1 MTRRYL
7 WSNFSTIV
15 VSLVV
20 LCLAAA
26 VVAAQEQQQI
36 LQQADR
42 GPTPKVTPPT
52 PFKSAD
58 GTKKGWKV
66 VIPGGRPL
74 ATPAVIDGKV
84 FLGGGFGSYE
94 FYALDAKTGKLL
106 WQYRTSDDGPTAA
119 VVDEG
124 YVTFNT
130 ESCELE
136 VLDLAGKP
144 VWKKWLGDPL
154 MSMPAIS
161 NGRLFMAFPDS
172 KGDSNHYLACFDL
185 KTGKESWRKKLA
197 GEIIT
202 APIVDDDQVFLA
214 TLEGT
219 VYCFRAKDGLL
230 AWTEKGK
237 NATSSPTVTEDRC
250 WFSRRETKTETKDG
264 KKVEQQTEQLAVRLL
279 QKQAAVR
286 DLAATS
292 RAADYLDYGKRSGM
306 GMGGMGGGMGGSP
319 KEAASQAH
327 DAGVGFSGGGVGLTE
342 AQTAAEANPSQ
353 EAPPVQ
359 PGPATQ
365 PPGPPGVGAKG
376 DSKINQAMDNLG
388 QGSVHGVWSY
398 QGSKPVYYKG
408 RLYSSMGDT
417 LLCVDPKTEKIVW
430 QKQFQPKKEKT
441 QEVLLDATVSP
452 PSLVNDKVFVATG
465 YGDIVCLS
473 ADNGEMVWKANIG
486 ESVVFQP
493 AVADGRVYVGTES
506 GNLYCVE
513 TGDPKD
519 DGWLMWGA
527 NAAHT
532 GRVLT
537 GAVPK

>member
-1 MTRRYL
+1 MCFAITG
-7 WSNFSTIV
+7 I
-15 VSLVV
+15 
-20 LCLAAA
+20 AAEA
-26 VVAAQEQQQI
+26 QQQI
-36 LQQADR
+36 MQQAGR
-42 GPTPKVTPPT
+42 RHTPKVAPPT
-52 PFKSAD
+52 PFKSKD

-66 VIPGGRPL
+66 MIPGDRPL
-74 ATPAVIDGKV
+74 ATPAVVDGKV

-94 FYALDAKTGKLL
+94 FYAFDAQTGKLL
-106 WQYRTSDDGPTAA
+106 WQYRTGDDGPTAA

-161 NGRLFMAFPDS
+161 NGRLFMAFPNS
-172 KGDSNHYLACFDL
+172 KGDRHHYLACFDL
-185 KTGKESWRKKLA
+185 KKGKEFWRKKIA

-202 APIVDDDQVFLA
+202 APIVDDEQVFLA

-219 VYCFRAKDGLL
+219 VYCFHAKDGRL

-237 NATSSPTVTEDRC
+237 NATSSPTVTADCC
-250 WFSRRETKTETKDG
+250 WFSRREAKIETKDG
-264 KKVEQQTEQLAVRLL
+264 KKVKQQTEQLAVRLL
-279 QKQAAVR
+279 RKKTAVH

-292 RAADYLDYGKRSGM
+292 RVADYLDYDKRRGM
-306 GMGGMGGGMGGSP
+306 GMGGGMGGSP
-319 KEAASQAH
+319 KEAQSQSY

-342 AQTAAEANPSQ
+342 AQAMGEEDASEQQS
-353 EAPPVQ
+353 PVEG
-359 PGPATQ
+359 GPADQ
-365 PPGPPGVGAKG
+365 SPAVLDKG
-376 DSKINQAMDNLG
+376 DAKIRQAMDNLG

-398 QGSKPVYYKG
+398 QGSKPVFDKG

-417 LLCVDPKTEKIVW
+417 LLCVDPNTEKVVW
-430 QKQFQPKKEKT
+430 KKQFQPKQEQK

-465 YGDIVCLS
+465 YGDIVCLT
-473 ADNGEMVWKANIG
+473 ADAGEWVWKVSIG

-532 GRVLT
+532 GRALT
-537 GAVPK
+537 GAVAK